1 MTIKLSIDDL
11 EPDRPPGT
19 IGAPPGL
26 FGGNRSAAPPA
37 GGFQEELRRG
47 TAMGLPP
54 GFAPPLDDLA
64 LGRPFVVTG
73 KSGVVVRGDASLD
86 SSAVG
91 EVKFGASV
99 LVVET
104 REVLRSGRVVER
116 ARLSAPV
123 AGWCSLR
130 LLALSEGAED
140 EDVARALALSLGESS
155 EAPREHPAERVAPG
169 RPRPLSGSSSDAP
182 PPGLFS
188 QRAPTRPGAPAA
200 AAAARDAEPENAKK
214 LFVGARVVVAGA
226 SRGGLDGAEGVV
238 VLWNAGERRWGVA
251 LDDGSPVAWFEDG
264 DLDHAE
270 RGGRRASWID
280 AALDAVG
287 PETEICL
294 LGESTHGTADYY
306 AIRIALAKSLVE
318 LYGYTVV
325 AVEGD
330 FSSCRR
336 VDDYVRGKGG
346 DASAELALRGFV
358 AGDGSEGTTPWLW
371 RNKEVLAFVE
381 WMRAHNE
388 AAAATGAPLC
398 GFVGLDLFCLDRSAQ
413 AVVDYLDSVDPHVAD
428 TAKHA
433 LAPFL
438 FSSPDEYSV
447 ACASEARSDARG
459 AADHADALRAA
470 CEALLSQLQANR
482 YDYWDAGVD
491 AADHFAAEQHAEVIV
506 SAQQFYSK
514 RLTEPDVTWSVRDQH
529 MANALLRLRNQLEM
543 IHGAPPR
550 IVVFAHN
557 SHVGDGRQTATGS
570 QWNVGYLARE
580 TFGAAVRILGFSTFQ
595 GAVTA
600 MPDGSRKPKRM
611 ALAPALPGSCERV
624 LRDNFRYYPGPKCVD
639 LRRPLPDDARVVGL
653 LRETRPQ
660 RFVGVH
666 YLRDDER
673 ARHYIDSNMA
683 EQYDAVV
690 YVDTTAAL
698 EPIDD
703 VADWANGY

>member
-54 GFAPPLDDLA
+54 GFAPPLDDAA

-91 EVKFGASV
+91 EVKFGVPRADAAGRAS
-99 LVVET
+99 
-104 REVLRSGRVVER
+104 GGR
-116 ARLSAPV
+116 ARA
-123 AGWCSLR
+123 
-130 LLALSEGAED
+130 
-140 EDVARALALSLGESS
+140 ARAES
-155 EAPREHPAERVAPG
+155 AG
-169 RPRPLSGSSSDAP
+169 GSPS
-182 PPGLFS
+182 
-188 QRAPTRPGAPAA
+188 
-200 AAAARDAEPENAKK
+200 
-214 LFVGARVVVAGA
+214 ARVVVAGG
-226 SRGGLDGAEGVV
+226 SRGDLGGAEGVV

-251 LDDGSPVAWFEDG
+251 LDDGSPVASFDDG
-264 DLDHAE
+264 DLDHAA
-270 RGGRRASWID
+270 RRA
-280 AALDAVG
+280 A
-287 PETEICL
+287 
-294 LGESTHGTADYY
+294 
-306 AIRIALAKSLVE
+306 
-318 LYGYTVV
+318 
-325 AVEGD
+325 
-330 FSSCRR
+330 RR
-336 VDDYVRGKGG
+336 
-346 DASAELALRGFV
+346 
-358 AGDGSEGTTPWLW
+358 TTPWLW

-388 AAAATGAPLC
+388 AAASTGAPLC
-398 GFVGLDLFCLDRSAQ
+398 GFVGLDLFCLDRSAR

-491 AADHFAAEQHAEVIV
+491 AADHFAAEQHAEVVV

-600 MPDGSRKPKRM
+600 MPDGSRTPKRM
-611 ALAPALPGSCERV
+611 TLAPALPGSCERV
-624 LRDNFRYYPGPKCVD
+624 LRDNFRYYPGPNS
-639 LRRPLPDDARVVGL
+639 G
-653 LRETRPQ
+653 
-660 RFVGVH
+660 VGVH

-673 ARHYIDSNMA
+673 TRHYIDSNMA

-703 VADWANGY
+703 VADWANGD

>member
-1 MTIKLSIDDL
+1 
-11 EPDRPPGT
+11 
-19 IGAPPGL
+19 
-26 FGGNRSAAPPA
+26 
-37 GGFQEELRRG
+37 
-47 TAMGLPP
+47 
-54 GFAPPLDDLA
+54 
-64 LGRPFVVTG
+64 
-73 KSGVVVRGDASLD
+73 
-86 SSAVG
+86 
-91 EVKFGASV
+91 
-99 LVVET
+99 
-104 REVLRSGRVVER
+104 
-116 ARLSAPV
+116 
-123 AGWCSLR
+123 
-130 LLALSEGAED
+130 
-140 EDVARALALSLGESS
+140 
-155 EAPREHPAERVAPG
+155 
-169 RPRPLSGSSSDAP
+169 
-182 PPGLFS
+182 
-188 QRAPTRPGAPAA
+188 
-200 AAAARDAEPENAKK
+200 
-214 LFVGARVVVAGA
+214 
-226 SRGGLDGAEGVV
+226 
-238 VLWNAGERRWGVA
+238 
-251 LDDGSPVAWFEDG
+251 
-264 DLDHAE
+264 
-270 RGGRRASWID
+270 
-280 AALDAVG
+280 
-287 PETEICL
+287 
-294 LGESTHGTADYY
+294 DYY

-388 AAAATGAPLC
+388 AAASTGAPLC
-398 GFVGLDLFCLDRSAQ
+398 GFVGLDLFCLDRSAR

-433 LAPFL
+433 
-438 FSSPDEYSV
+438 V

-491 AADHFAAEQHAEVIV
+491 AADHFAAEQHAEVVV

-600 MPDGSRKPKRM
+600 MPDGSRTPKRM
-611 ALAPALPGSCERV
+611 TLAPALPGSCERV

-673 ARHYIDSNMA
+673 TRHYIDSNMA